1 MINKKSIIKMM
12 TNKESLSPEI
22 IAAVS
27 DIVKKISI
35 ETIGYKFEEVLEF
48 FREDREDESITET
61 DFIIDLLESADY
73 QDEGDAE
80 LEDLATIGLIAMA
93 GKIGLL

>member
-1 MINKKSIIKMM
+1 MS
-12 TNKESLSPEI
+12 KETLSPEI
-22 IAAVS
+22 VAAFK
-27 DIVKKISI
+27 DILNNISV
-35 ETIGYKFEEVLEF
+35 ETIGYELEEVLEF

-61 DFIIDLLESADY
+61 DFITDLLESADY

-80 LEDLATIGLIAMA
+80 LEDLAVIGLIAMA